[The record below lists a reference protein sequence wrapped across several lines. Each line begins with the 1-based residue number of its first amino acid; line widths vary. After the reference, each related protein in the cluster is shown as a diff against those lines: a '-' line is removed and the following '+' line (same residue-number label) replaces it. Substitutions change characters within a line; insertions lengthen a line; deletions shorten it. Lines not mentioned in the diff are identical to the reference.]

1 MAYFVTGD
9 GQLIDGRCSEV
20 FAKHLPRRNPFIHR
34 PFTPSTGGGEVKLQ
48 NFSQK
53 GFLAP
58 LSPSVFMHGI
68 RYSLSAL
75 PYAVAIKTHG
85 SPFRAQAS
93 RAIPES

>member
-1 MAYFVTGD
+1 M
-9 GQLIDGRCSEV
+9 
-20 FAKHLPRRNPFIHR
+20 
-34 PFTPSTGGGEVKLQ
+34 KLQ

-75 PYAVAIKTHG
+75 PYAVANNNHSSPHRGKGSVSYTKTYEIGGFCDFKLRPFHIGKG
-85 SPFRAQAS
+85 SG
-93 RAIPES
+93 